1 MSHIEGGHVRIKI
14 HEEDT
19 IISNSSGDSV
29 SSSGV
34 PLITAVAPWSM
45 ILLGGP
51 WVAHLDQLDGRA
63 VARELLVAE
72 DGVGVT
78 LDEAIV
84 ILVSI
89 VVTRSV
95 HLNKFFTLIARLEFG
110 VEKIL

>member
-1 MSHIEGGHVRIKI
+1 
-14 HEEDT
+14 
-19 IISNSSGDSV
+19 
-29 SSSGV
+29 
-34 PLITAVAPWSM
+34 M

-51 WVAHLDQLDGRA
+51 WVAHLDQLNGRA